1 MPLRLFAAV
10 IAIFLSTLAASQ
22 SAETRLITIGGAL
35 TETVYALGLQSQLVA
50 VDSSSIYPEAA
61 TKLPN
66 IGHERTLSVE
76 GTLAQH
82 PSLIIASS
90 EAGPATV
97 IDQLRQ
103 VGVNVVIVKVEH
115 GVEGAKRKVQ
125 AVADALGKS
134 SEGKKLTDKIDSEL
148 VKLPAP
154 KPMEQRRKVLFI
166 YARGGGM
173 LNVSG
178 TGTAAHAVIEAAGGR
193 NAVTEY
199 ANYKPLTAESA
210 VNAAPDIILM
220 TTRGLEGMG
229 GIDQLLKVPG
239 LAETPAGRAWRVVAI
254 DDLKLLGFGPRTGEA
269 VLELAAVFQK

>member
-1 MPLRLFAAV
+1 MPLRFFAAV

-22 SAETRLITIGGAL
+22 SAETRLITIGGAI
-35 TETVYALGLQSQLVA
+35 TETVYALGLQAQLVA
-50 VDSSSIYPEAA
+50 VDSSSIYPDAA

-66 IGHERTLSVE
+66 IGHERTLSIE

-82 PSLIIASS
+82 PSIVIASS

-115 GVEGAKRKVQ
+115 GIEGAKRKVQ

-134 SEGKKLTDKIDSEL
+134 SEGKKLTDKIDIEL

-154 KPMEQRRKVLFI
+154 KPMEQRRKVLFL
-166 YARGGGM
+166 YARGGGI

-210 VNAAPDIILM
+210 VNAAPDIILV
-220 TTRGLEGMG
+220 TSRGLEGMG
-229 GIDQLLKVPG
+229 GTDQLLKLPG
-239 LAETPAGRAWRVVAI
+239 LAETPAGRARRVVAI

-269 VLELAAVFQK
+269 VVELAAAFQK

>member
-1 MPLRLFAAV
+1 VPLRLFAAV

>member
-1 MPLRLFAAV
+1 VPLRFFAAV
-10 IAIFLSTLAASQ
+10 IAIFFSTLAASQ
-22 SAETRLITIGGAL
+22 SAETRLVTIGGAL
-35 TETVYALGLQSQLVA
+35 TETVYALGLQAQLVA
-50 VDSSSIYPEAA
+50 VDSSSIYPDAA

-66 IGHERTLSVE
+66 IGHERTLSIE

-82 PSLIIASS
+82 PSLVIASS
-90 EAGPATV
+90 EAGPAGV

-154 KPMEQRRKVLFI
+154 KPMEQRRKVLFL

-210 VNAAPDIILM
+210 VKAAPDIILI
-220 TTRGLEGMG
+220 TSRGLQGMG
-229 GIDQLLKVPG
+229 GTEQLLKLPG
-239 LAETPAGRAWRVVAI
+239 LAETPAGRARRVVAI
-254 DDLKLLGFGPRTGEA
+254 DDMKLLGFGPRTGEA
-269 VLELAAVFQK
+269 VVELAAAFQK